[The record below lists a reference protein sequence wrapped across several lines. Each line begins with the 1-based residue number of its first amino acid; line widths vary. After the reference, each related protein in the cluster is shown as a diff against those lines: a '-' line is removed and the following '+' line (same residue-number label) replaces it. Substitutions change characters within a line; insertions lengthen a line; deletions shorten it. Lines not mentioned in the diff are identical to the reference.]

1 VKLLIEDLVEIGPLA
16 SFAVIAASFTIGI
29 IASVIAD
36 RRDPDSERLREER
49 VETVKQE
56 VGDDGSEPAVPED
69 LEQQTGAQRG

>member
-1 VKLLIEDLVEIGPLA
+1 
-16 SFAVIAASFTIGI
+16 
-29 IASVIAD
+29 
-36 RRDPDSERLREER
+36 